1 MLLVLLFVA
10 CPTLLRALTMS
21 DQAVRLLARQ
31 ALNSLS
37 GSLRCPRM
45 QALQRTQQ
53 QELTAT
59 NSASAHAVTLLMG
72 LISRNA
78 LPLDL
83 PEARLKD
90 ALLRESADPTP
101 AVRDALSDS
110 LPAGARGQP
119 SIGTCVGDT
128 GGSSRPLDSAGSA
141 RIGQGGVGQLKGVR
155 AQRLHARST
164 AVAEFVHQGDAEY
177 TQRQRMGTS
186 APEVVRP
193 APARAA
199 INPLGPPPVPGPLSA
214 GALAGLMQDARRAPY
229 RGAAG
234 ASSSAQEPGTS
245 GAKAAAPASAIW
257 QYVTH
262 LTGDNDDAA
271 PHGRAP
277 PGSAQRSPGT
287 SASPASRPTRGTLRD
302 GEQAGLRGNDVQV
315 DAAADAAALAAG
327 RECVRAVLAMRLVGG
342 ADVDRCVSALMQL
355 GLIVRESGEHSVFLL
370 AIPKVGQLVRFCH
383 TSSGQHAAGVHASAV
398 QL

>member
-1 MLLVLLFVA
+1 
-10 CPTLLRALTMS
+10 
-21 DQAVRLLARQ
+21 
-31 ALNSLS
+31 
-37 GSLRCPRM
+37 M
-45 QALQRTQQ
+45 QALQRAQQ

-78 LPLDL
+78 LPRDL

-101 AVRDALSDS
+101 AVRDALSDA

-128 GGSSRPLDSAGSA
+128 CGNSRPLESAGSA
-141 RIGQGGVGQLKGVR
+141 QSGHSGVGQLRGVR
-155 AQRLHARST
+155 AQRLHARNT
-164 AVAEFVHQGDAEY
+164 AEFLHEGDAEH
-177 TQRQRMGTS
+177 TQRQRTGTS
-186 APEVVRP
+186 APEMVRF

-199 INPLGPPPVPGPLSA
+199 INPLGPAPMPGPLSA
-214 GALAGLMQDARRAPY
+214 GALASLMQDARRAPY

-234 ASSSAQEPGTS
+234 TSSSAQEPGPA
-245 GAKAAAPASAIW
+245 GAEAASPASAIW

-262 LTGDNDDAA
+262 LTGDNGDARA
-271 PHGRAP
+271 PHGRAT

-287 SASPASRPTRGTLRD
+287 SASPASRPTGGTLRD
-302 GEQAGLRGNDVQV
+302 GEQAGLRGNDIQV
-315 DAAADAAALAAG
+315 DVAADVVARAAG

-342 ADVDRCVSALMQL
+342 ADVDRCMSALMQL

-383 TSSGQHAAGVHASAV
+383 RCSGQDAAGVHASAV
-398 QL
+398 QP